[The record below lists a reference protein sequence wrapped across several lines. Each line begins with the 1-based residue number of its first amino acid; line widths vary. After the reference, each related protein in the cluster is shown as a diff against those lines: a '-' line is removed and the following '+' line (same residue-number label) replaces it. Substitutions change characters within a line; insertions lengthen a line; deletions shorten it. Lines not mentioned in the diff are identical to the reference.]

1 MPASAGPRRVLTAAT
16 AAAVLL
22 AGLTGLTGCGKKDGG
37 TPGSASP
44 SASASGSASPSA
56 TPTESAAS
64 PPVSA
69 SASPSATPA
78 AASSA
83 PSASAT
89 TPAAPPA
96 APTRLKVA
104 VDTRG
109 GGLALV
115 RGGAAQEFTVTLRNG
130 NSSEYRH
137 LLVAFQME
145 ILVGEPGDR
154 PGSGPGFLLERFDQ
168 ASGTW
173 RAAALRIANDRMP
186 ESMYAERRSA
196 RPRGRARGALPDAR
210 YGRMGRRA
218 AARWWCPSSTRT
230 PTGSLPTWSCPTARA
245 RSGHPAT
252 APDPAR
258 RVHRGRGPRC
268 ARRR

>member
-186 ESMYAERRSA
+186 ESMYAGGGPLAREGVRVERYRM
-196 RPRGRARGALPDAR
+196 RATAG
-210 YGRMGRRA
+210 G
-218 AARWWCPSSTRT
+218 
-230 PTGSLPTWSCPTARA
+230 PTGSSPLVVSIIDTDADGVAAHVVLSHSTR
-245 RSGHPAT
+245 
-252 APDPAR
+252 
-258 RVHRGRGPRC
+258 
-268 ARRR
+268 